1 MKRSTFIKKTSLGA
15 VATVVVGLMVVQ
27 SGETQI
33 LDKPIFPLN
42 RWAALE
48 THKTFLDLEDS
59 FFKRVLIEQKEI
71 LGVLFKDPTFKMF
84 YIDTQTKGD

>member
-1 MKRSTFIKKTSLGA
+1 MKRGEFIKKTSLGA
-15 VATVVVGLMVVQ
+15 VATVVVGPMVVQ

-42 RWAALE
+42 RWAAFE

-71 LGVLFKDPTFKMF
+71 LGVLLEDPTFKMF